1 MKTLESCRLSFSC
14 FSLSL
19 LFFLTFSTAA
29 DGEEYRYQE
38 QIGKEISTFTW
49 NIENIGDKVRISVLK
64 NGNSYISTCANDG
77 STRQWQMIDVQKGNL
92 EAVRV
97 ENLLKVSGKLE
108 GAPYENMAGLG
119 AKPWMQEPFYA
130 LAKFINSPYR
140 DISFWLIREGEI
152 VPVLL
157 KARKI
162 GPESVSINGKMI
174 PAKKVEVLTDDFF
187 SRLWRGFYW
196 FREGDDR
203 LVMYRSEPGI
213 PGSKETVV
221 TMVSNP

>member
-1 MKTLESCRLSFSC
+1 
-14 FSLSL
+14 
-19 LFFLTFSTAA
+19 
-29 DGEEYRYQE
+29 
-38 QIGKEISTFTW
+38 
-49 NIENIGDKVRISVLK
+49 
-64 NGNSYISTCANDG
+64 
-77 STRQWQMIDVQKGNL
+77 
-92 EAVRV
+92 
-97 ENLLKVSGKLE
+97 
-108 GAPYENMAGLG
+108 MAGLG
-119 AKPWMQEPFYA
+119 SLPWMQEPFYA

-140 DISFWLIREGEI
+140 DISFWTIREGEI

-174 PAKKVEVLTDDFF
+174 QAKKVEVLTDDFF

-213 PGSKETVV
+213 PGAKETVV
-221 TMVSNP
+221 TMVINP